1 MKKHENYAPDYQ
13 KIFRKNKDRT
23 FRTLLGMY
31 QGKYVQLFW
40 SVVFFL
46 IKSSPAW
53 LSPMILA
60 GIINVVT
67 NPQGNAVHKILM
79 YSLFMLIVLMQN
91 IPTNYM
97 YTYFYSKAIRQ
108 VEKELRCALVR
119 KLQQLSISYHTEIES
134 GRLQSKIMRD
144 VEQIENLSAQI
155 FITVLGIL
163 VNVAVAL
170 IVVLVKSKEVFLFFL
185 CTIPVAALVI
195 IHFRKKIKNYN
206 TEFRK
211 EMEETSVQV
220 MEMVEMIPVAR
231 AHAQENQ
238 ETSKMEQR
246 LECVSNKG
254 FRLDMLQ
261 TYFSSVNW
269 VTFQLFQVLCLI
281 YTAFMGLK
289 GEIGVGDV
297 AMYQSYFSTIVG
309 SITGIVGLVPVISK
323 GLESVQSVGDVL
335 LSEDVEDSGTNK
347 QVINVEGRVKFE
359 HVGFCYKDTEQP
371 VFSDVNF
378 TVQAGETVAI
388 VGASGAGKSTILN
401 LVIGFARATA
411 GRILIDGA
419 DITALD
425 LQTYRE
431 HLAVVPQNSILFS
444 GTIRDNITYGME
456 HVSEQRL
463 QKVLEASNLKEM
475 VESLPDGLNTQIRE
489 HGGNLSGGQKQRISI
504 ARAFIRDPKILI
516 LDEATSALDSV
527 SERQIQDAVAKLS
540 SNRTTFVVAHR
551 LSTIRDADK
560 IIVMEKGGMKEFGT
574 YEELMALKGSFYHM
588 KEMQK

>member
-254 FRLDMLQ
+254 FRLRKLGD
-261 TYFSSVNW
+261 FSV
-269 VTFQLFQVLCLI
+269 V
-281 YTAFMGLK
+281 
-289 GEIGVGDV
+289 
-297 AMYQSYFSTIVG
+297 
-309 SITGIVGLVPVISK
+309 
-323 GLESVQSVGDVL
+323 
-335 LSEDVEDSGTNK
+335 
-347 QVINVEGRVKFE
+347 
-359 HVGFCYKDTEQP
+359 
-371 VFSDVNF
+371 
-378 TVQAGETVAI
+378 
-388 VGASGAGKSTILN
+388 SGAVS
-401 LVIGFARATA
+401 
-411 GRILIDGA
+411 
-419 DITALD
+419 D
-425 LQTYRE
+425 LYGL
-431 HLAVVPQNSILFS
+431 HGVKGGDWSWGCSYVSILFQYYRWEHYRNS
-444 GTIRDNITYGME
+444 G
-456 HVSEQRL
+456 
-463 QKVLEASNLKEM
+463 AC
-475 VESLPDGLNTQIRE
+475 
-489 HGGNLSGGQKQRISI
+489 SGDFKGARIS
-504 ARAFIRDPKILI
+504 
-516 LDEATSALDSV
+516 
-527 SERQIQDAVAKLS
+527 AVCRGCAAV
-540 SNRTTFVVAHR
+540 RGC
-551 LSTIRDADK
+551 
-560 IIVMEKGGMKEFGT
+560 GGFWN
-574 YEELMALKGSFYHM
+574 
-588 KEMQK
+588 

>member
-1 MKKHENYAPDYQ
+1 M
-13 KIFRKNKDRT
+13 
-23 FRTLLGMY
+23 
-31 QGKYVQLFW
+31 
-40 SVVFFL
+40 
-46 IKSSPAW
+46 
-53 LSPMILA
+53 
-60 GIINVVT
+60 
-67 NPQGNAVHKILM
+67 
-79 YSLFMLIVLMQN
+79 
-91 IPTNYM
+91 
-97 YTYFYSKAIRQ
+97 
-108 VEKELRCALVR
+108 
-119 KLQQLSISYHTEIES
+119 
-134 GRLQSKIMRD
+134 
-144 VEQIENLSAQI
+144 
-155 FITVLGIL
+155 
-163 VNVAVAL
+163 
-170 IVVLVKSKEVFLFFL
+170 
-185 CTIPVAALVI
+185 
-195 IHFRKKIKNYN
+195 
-206 TEFRK
+206 
-211 EMEETSVQV
+211 
-220 MEMVEMIPVAR
+220 
-231 AHAQENQ
+231 
-238 ETSKMEQR
+238 
-246 LECVSNKG
+246 
-254 FRLDMLQ
+254 
-261 TYFSSVNW
+261 
-269 VTFQLFQVLCLI
+269 
-281 YTAFMGLK
+281 
-289 GEIGVGDV
+289 
-297 AMYQSYFSTIVG
+297 
-309 SITGIVGLVPVISK
+309 
-323 GLESVQSVGDVL
+323 QSVGDVL